1 MRHQWIII
9 GALYG
14 ILTMPALAQT
24 NTDDVGTI
32 IETFVV
38 RQFPGATSH
47 YWVINQSRWD
57 GDEMIIDVH
66 TIVNDRDDREPT
78 LSHFLLLI
86 VAGELRGVQNIPLEP
101 GADCQAEV
109 EA

>member
-9 GALYG
+9 GALCG
-14 ILTMPALAQT
+14 ILTVPALAQAST
-24 NTDDVGTI
+24 VDVGTI

-38 RQFPGATSH
+38 RQFPDAAGH
-47 YWVINQSRWD
+47 YWVINETQWD
-57 GDEMIIDVH
+57 GDEMIVDMH
-66 TIVNDRDDREPT
+66 TIVNERRKTEPT

-86 VAGELRGVQNIPLEP
+86 VAGELRGVQSIPLEP
-101 GADCQAEV
+101 GADCRAEE

>member
-14 ILTMPALAQT
+14 ILTMPAPAQT
-24 NTDDVGTI
+24 STDDVGTI

-66 TIVNDRDDREPT
+66 TIVNDRHDREPT

-86 VAGELRGVQNIPLEP
+86 VAGELRGVQHIPLEP